1 MKSGFR
7 FCLTVLTLLVVLV
20 AGALAQ
26 TPRIVFSRIGP
37 SRIGLFVSR
46 ADGSDERPLL
56 KSEGLDYNPS
66 WSRDG
71 EWIIFTSERNGSA
84 DLYRV
89 KPDGTGLEQLTDD
102 PAYDD
107 QAAFSPD
114 GKQIVF
120 VSTRA
125 SGRAN
130 LWTLNLRTRN
140 AKPLTTG
147 RGGDFRPSWSPDG
160 RWIAFSSD
168 RDSTLPMAKG
178 RWEHL
183 QLADI
188 YLIHPDGSGLKRFTG
203 HGNFC
208 GSPKWSADGRR
219 VIAYCMSA
227 EETWTYR
234 GRPPRPGFP
243 LGGPTAEGDSRLV
256 SIDMATG
263 DTADVAAGPGVKV
276 FPVILAS
283 GEVAYVR
290 QGIRVRGVFYGLG
303 KPGPVGAVGS
313 PSWSPDGAHVVYHKV
328 LSNETPAWQK
338 AFSRDPLYELI
349 LTRWLPAF
357 DPSGE
362 QIAAMQDGTG
372 DLVLIRTGTN
382 ASRTLFHQEGKSVM
396 AAQWSP
402 KGDAIIFGLG
412 VFFQGL
418 SKGTQVAMINP
429 DGSGFRQLTS
439 DQNNNGFPS
448 MAPDGKRFVFR
459 TTGPAGQG
467 LRIMNLE
474 DHSVSTLTTEY
485 DNFPLWSPKG
495 DLIIFVRKY
504 KGDFEIFSIRPDG
517 RDLRRLT
524 YSPGNEGHLAW
535 SPDGE
540 WILFSSARMGFKDE
554 ALYTDSPQPYGE
566 LFMMRYDGTHVRQLT
581 DNQWEDATPAWQPE
595 PRPKR

>member
-1 MKSGFR
+1 MMRLWVFLFGAVS
-7 FCLTVLTLLVVLV
+7 LL
-20 AGALAQ
+20 AAQ
-26 TPRIVFSRIGP
+26 PQRIVFSRIGP
-37 SRIGLFVSR
+37 SQIGLFVSR

-56 KSEGLDYNPS
+56 KSEGMDYNPA

-71 EWIIFTSERNGSA
+71 EWIVFTSERHGSA

-114 GKQIVF
+114 GNQIVF

-130 LWTLNLRTRN
+130 LWTLNLRTRK

-160 RWIAFSSD
+160 KWIAFSSD
-168 RDSTLPMAKG
+168 RGSTLPMAKG

-188 YLIHPDGSGLKRFTG
+188 YLIHPDGSGLRQLTQP
-203 HGNFC
+203 GNFC
-208 GSPKWSADGRR
+208 GSPKWSADSRR
-219 VIAYCMSA
+219 VITYCMSA

-243 LGGPTAEGDSRLV
+243 LGGPTAEGDTRLV
-256 SIDMATG
+256 SIDIATG
-263 DTADVAAGPGVKV
+263 GTADVAAGPGIKV
-276 FPVILAS
+276 FPVILPS

-303 KPGPVGAVGS
+303 KPGPAGAMGS

-328 LSNETPAWQK
+328 LSSETPDWRK
-338 AFSRDPLYELI
+338 AFSRDPRYELV
-349 LTRWLPAF
+349 LTHSFPAF

-362 QIAAMQDGTG
+362 QIAAMQAGTG

-382 ASRTLFHQEGKSVM
+382 APRTLFHREGKLVM

-412 VFFQGL
+412 AFFQGL
-418 SKGTQVAMINP
+418 SQGTQVAMINP
-429 DGSGFRQLTS
+429 DGSGFHQLTS
-439 DQNNNGFPS
+439 GANNNGFPS

-459 TTGPAGQG
+459 TTGPEGQG

-474 DHSVSTLTTEY
+474 DHSVTTLTTEY

-495 DLIIFVRKY
+495 NLIIFIRKY
-504 KGDFEIFSIRPDG
+504 KGDFEVFSIRPDG
-517 RDLRRLT
+517 MNLRRLT

-540 WILFSSARMGFKDE
+540 WILFSSTRMGFKDE
-554 ALYTDSPQPYGE
+554 VLYTDSPQPYGE
-566 LFMMRYDGTHVRQLT
+566 LFVMRYDGTQVRQLT
-581 DNQWEDATPAWQPE
+581 DNQWEDATPAWQPA
-595 PRPKR
+595 PRAPRASR